1 MEKGSVAY
9 GTALEKVIGLLEEAK
24 VPYMLV
30 GGVAVSYY
38 GFPRATLDIDVML
51 KLMPEESGY
60 FISLA
65 RKRGFDLH
73 EREVEMLTRAGNR
86 FVALLGDR
94 RVDFWLAKTARERE
108 MLEGRRRIRLLGRR
122 TWLCSLDDL
131 ILSKLEA
138 GRAKDIDD
146 VLGILIRQE
155 NRVKKDVLMSRA
167 RELNLAGKLD
177 ELMRRAEKI
186 AGGK

>member
-9 GTALEKVIGLLEEAK
+9 GTALEKVIELLEEVK
-24 VPYMLV
+24 LPYMLV
-30 GGVAVSYY
+30 GGVAVGYY
-38 GFPRATLDIDVML
+38 GFPRATLDVDVL
-51 KLMPEESGY
+51 LELEPKEVNR

-65 RKRGFDLH
+65 KKRGFDLYG
-73 EREVEMLTRAGNR
+73 EEIEALAKVGNR
-86 FVALLGDR
+86 FVALFGDR
-94 RVDFWLAKTARERE
+94 RVDFWLAKTTRERG
-108 MLEGRRRIRLLGRR
+108 MLENRCRVRLLGRR

-146 VLGILIRQE
+146 VLGILIRKG
-155 NRVKKDVLMSRA
+155 NKLKKDALMSKA
-167 RELNLAGKLD
+167 RESDLAGKLD

-186 AGGK
+186 AEGK